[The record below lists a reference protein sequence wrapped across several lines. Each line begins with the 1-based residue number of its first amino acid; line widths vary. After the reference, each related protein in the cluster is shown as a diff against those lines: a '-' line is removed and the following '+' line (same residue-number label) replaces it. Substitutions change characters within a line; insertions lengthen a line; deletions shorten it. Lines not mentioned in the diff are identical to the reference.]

1 MFTTLNQSLAFH
13 QSPEVFISSRL
24 QELSAKRL
32 DSFLSTTG
40 EPSIAEASILN
51 RQVHVVSSYR
61 ICRDVLKADDLQS
74 LESITASSL
83 NVLGSDIFSIGPAY
97 RELMK
102 DWFGDQNILL
112 EDAQVHTLHKE
123 AWMRQTASLSADLEP
138 QIRRIARDFI
148 TSTFLPGKKIDLYET
163 LKTLAWRLLLS
174 AFLALDADEN
184 NEVFKKIEQ
193 AQEKLLR
200 GQFSLF
206 PVSMNT
212 FFFQSARSK
221 GLRARQQLQQLLS
234 QNIQMQDP
242 ARCPLLRRTEVGR
255 DDIAS
260 HCLLFTSS
268 IANKALSS
276 LLTAT
281 MMNIFLMPNQSL
293 AALLATQPGETRAV
307 TLRSILLET
316 ERLSPPVVGVMRR
329 VEVDIVLKNGAAD
342 KGHIVPHGHDV
353 WLYFVGASRDESVFA
368 DAQNFHFDR
377 FISDAVP
384 HGFAFSAG
392 RKTCLGS
399 EIVRMM
405 VSVVAE
411 EMLEANIELRGEPQ
425 SEGVQVWLGW
435 KATGGAQ
442 AIAKDLKQLP
452 CQRPRLPVWVEVSET
467 RRS

>member
-13 QSPEVFISSRL
+13 QSPEAFISSRI
-24 QELSAKRL
+24 QELSAKKP
-32 DSFLSTTG
+32 DSFPSTTG
-40 EPSIAEASILN
+40 KADITKASILN
-51 RQVHVVSSYR
+51 RQVHIVTSYR
-61 ICRDVLKADDLQS
+61 ICRDILEADDRQT
-74 LESITASSL
+74 LESIIPSSS
-83 NVLGSDIFSIGPAY
+83 NVPGSKIFSTGPAY

-112 EDAQVHTLHKE
+112 EDASVHTQHRE
-123 AWMRQTASLSADLEP
+123 AWTRQTASLSADLEP

-174 AFLALDADEN
+174 AFLALDGDEN
-184 NEVFKKIEQ
+184 QEIFEKIEQ

-206 PVSMNT
+206 PVSING

-221 GLRARQQLQQLLS
+221 GLRARQLLQQLLS
-234 QNIQMQDP
+234 KHIQMQNP
-242 ARCPLLRRTEVGR
+242 ARCPLLRRTEVDR
-255 DDIAS
+255 DDIAN

-281 MMNIFLMPNQSL
+281 IMNIFLMPNQNL
-293 AALLATQPGETRAV
+293 AGLLAMQPEETRAV

-329 VEVDIVLKNGAAD
+329 VEDDIVLKDGAAD
-342 KGHIVPHGHDV
+342 TGHMVPNGHDV

-377 FISDAVP
+377 FMSDAAP
-384 HGFAFSAG
+384 HGFAFAAG
-392 RKTCLGS
+392 RKTCLGT
-399 EIVRMM
+399 ETVRMM

-411 EMLEANIELRGEPQ
+411 EMLKANNELRGEPQ
-425 SEGVQVWLGW
+425 SEGIQAWLGW
-435 KATGGAQ
+435 RATAGPQ

-467 RRS
+467 R

>member
-1 MFTTLNQSLAFH
+1 MFTTINQSLAFH
-13 QSPEVFISSRL
+13 QSPELFISSRL
-24 QELSAKRL
+24 QELTANRP
-32 DSFLSTTG
+32 DSLLSTIG
-40 EPSIAEASILN
+40 KASIIKASILN

-61 ICRDVLKADDLQS
+61 TCRDILKADDLQT
-74 LESITASSL
+74 LESITASPS
-83 NVLGSDIFSIGPAY
+83 NVLGSNTFSIGPAY
-97 RELMK
+97 RQLMK
-102 DWFGDQNILL
+102 DWFGDENILL
-112 EDAQVHTLHKE
+112 EDAQVHTQHKE

-138 QIRRIARDFI
+138 QIRRIARDFV
-148 TSTFLPGKKIDLYET
+148 TSTFLRGKKIDLYEAM
-163 LKTLAWRLLLS
+163 KALAWRLLLS

-184 NEVFKKIEQ
+184 NEKFEKIVQ
-193 AQEKLLR
+193 AQETLLR
-200 GQFSLF
+200 GQFSLA
-206 PVSMNT
+206 PVSINT
-212 FFFQSARSK
+212 FFFQSARSR
-221 GLRARQQLQQLLS
+221 GLRARQLLQQLLS
-234 QNIQMQDP
+234 KHIQMQNP

-255 DDIAS
+255 DDIAN

-276 LLTAT
+276 LLTAS

-293 AALLATQPGETRAV
+293 AALLATQPKETRAA

-329 VEVDIVLKNGAAD
+329 VEDDIVLKDGAAGKD
-342 KGHIVPHGHDV
+342 HVVLTGHDV

-377 FISDAVP
+377 FMSNATP
-384 HGFAFSAG
+384 HGFAFAAG

-399 EIVRMM
+399 DTVRMM

-411 EMLEANIELRGEPQ
+411 EMLKANIELRGEPQ

-435 KATGGAQ
+435 KATAGAE

-452 CQRPRLPVWVEVSET
+452 CQRPRLPVWVEVS
-467 RRS
+467 